1 MWFES
6 EDAVV
11 PKGKSCRTV
20 PNSKQITWHRFDDN
34 ALEEAGDKEPPT
46 EEEVCVYMEAI
57 TDETK
62 SKNERKEIGKFVGW
76 THVGLL
82 YHFVIMYHFCLIKDV
97 PPDLMHLSMVL
108 IKDLLR
114 ITVTILSGW
123 QGQPEDNPCG
133 INEWDFG
140 FWLHMLASFFRRN
153 MHPGFSTGRRYFKLL
168 SHEAIAS
175 WTAEECLIWLRLQ
188 WRFFL
193 QQFIDMYLDR
203 GLVVPEILLVLVTAW
218 ELLAAVLLPYMDRR
232 GVVVPVDELKM
243 NAVKYQAHMR
253 DAKVGGKRAF
263 SLGFL
268 GYTAHSTIHLHKYV
282 QWWGALW
289 ELWCF
294 KFERVA
300 SELTQ
305 MLTGWSTQGGAA
317 EFLARRLALKRY
329 TTHKVQE
336 IVKTNM
342 RSIPHRCPS
351 RTRESLIVTSCNTC
365 CNQLQAV

>member
-34 ALEEAGDKEPPT
+34 ALEEAGDKAPPT

-123 QGQPEDNPCG
+123 KGQPEDNPCG

-153 MHPGFSTGRRYFKLL
+153 MHPGFST
-168 SHEAIAS
+168 
-175 WTAEECLIWLRLQ
+175 
-188 WRFFL
+188 
-193 QQFIDMYLDR
+193 
-203 GLVVPEILLVLVTAW
+203 
-218 ELLAAVLLPYMDRR
+218 
-232 GVVVPVDELKM
+232 
-243 NAVKYQAHMR
+243 
-253 DAKVGGKRAF
+253 
-263 SLGFL
+263 
-268 GYTAHSTIHLHKYV
+268 
-282 QWWGALW
+282 
-289 ELWCF
+289 
-294 KFERVA
+294 
-300 SELTQ
+300 
-305 MLTGWSTQGGAA
+305 
-317 EFLARRLALKRY
+317 
-329 TTHKVQE
+329 
-336 IVKTNM
+336 
-342 RSIPHRCPS
+342 
-351 RTRESLIVTSCNTC
+351 
-365 CNQLQAV
+365 